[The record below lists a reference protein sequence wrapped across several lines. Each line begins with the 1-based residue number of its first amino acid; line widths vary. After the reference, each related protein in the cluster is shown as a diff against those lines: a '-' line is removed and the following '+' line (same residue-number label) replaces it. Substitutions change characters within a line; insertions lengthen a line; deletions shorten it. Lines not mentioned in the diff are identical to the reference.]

1 MGLQSLARYKKYY
14 HVPFGCCGFFDIIKK
29 MELVAVLF
37 NPSSGRGK
45 SSKRLGRVENS
56 LKKHRIYYKLF
67 ITQSEEHLRQLARG
81 FANENRIIV
90 GVGGDTTMTLIAT
103 EILDLKS
110 DSILGMIAT
119 GSANDVIH
127 GIGCYD
133 MEAQVQAVKTG
144 RVKKVDVG
152 QIEIDG
158 LSSPITFLGSVSL
171 GLGVT
176 VNRYV
181 EEVFTR
187 HPLWSKYGLTT
198 QTITGIFSIGK
209 SFIKKD
215 VPCKVW
221 IKTSTF
227 QEWVDFALI
236 VFANVPS
243 YASGLKVT
251 PHASPFS
258 GKLECCVINSMSML
272 RSLAIGIQ
280 TKRGRHLKRDE
291 VQLITDTNFE
301 VMPEEKIDLQYDGK
315 IIEGIRK
322 FKVSVLPA
330 ALNVFVLPG

>member
-14 HVPFGCCGFFDIIKK
+14 YVLFGCCDFFDIIEK
-29 MELVAVLF
+29 MENVAVLF
-37 NPSSGRGK
+37 NPSSGRRK
-45 SSKRLGRVENS
+45 SSRHLCRVEHN
-56 LKKHRIYYKLF
+56 LKKYSIYYKLF
-67 ITQSEEHLRQLARG
+67 ITQSEEHMKQLARDL
-81 FANENRIIV
+81 AKENRIIV

-119 GSANDVIH
+119 GSANDIIR
-127 GIGCYD
+127 GIGCYN
-133 MEAQVQAVKTG
+133 MEAQVRAVKTG
-144 RVKKVDVG
+144 RVKKMDVG

-158 LSSPITFLGSVSL
+158 LSNPITFLGSVSL

-209 SFIKKD
+209 SFTKKD
-215 VPCKVW
+215 VPDSVM
-221 IKTSTF
+221 IKTDKF
-227 QEWVDFALI
+227 QNQVDFALI

-251 PHASPFS
+251 PNASPFS
-258 GKLECCVINSMSML
+258 GNLECCVINSISMF
-272 RSLAIGIQ
+272 RSLDIGIQ

-291 VQLITDTNFE
+291 VQMITDTNFE
-301 VMPEEKIDLQYDGK
+301 VIPEEKIDLQYDGK
-315 IIEGIRK
+315 IIEGVRK
-322 FKVSVLPA
+322 FRVSVLPA

>member
-1 MGLQSLARYKKYY
+1 MGLQSLARYNKYY
-14 HVPFGCCGFFDIIKK
+14 NVPFGCCDFFDMTKK
-29 MELVAVLF
+29 MEPVAVLF

-45 SSKRLGRVENS
+45 SSKRLGRIENN
-56 LKKHRIYYKLF
+56 LKKYRIYYKIF
-67 ITQSEEHLRQLARG
+67 TTQSEEHLRQLARDL
-81 FANENRIIV
+81 ANENRIIV

-119 GSANDVIH
+119 GSANDIIK

-133 MEAQVQAVKTG
+133 MEAQGRAVKTG
-144 RVKKVDVG
+144 RVKKMDVG

-181 EEVFTR
+181 EETFNR
-187 HPLWSKYGLTT
+187 YPMWSKYGLTS
-198 QTITGIFSIGK
+198 QAITGIFSIRK
-209 SFIKKD
+209 SFTKKD

-227 QEWVDFALI
+227 QKCVDFALI

-251 PHASPFS
+251 PNASPFS
-258 GKLECCVINSMSML
+258 GKLECCIINSMSML

-280 TKRGRHLKRDE
+280 IKRGRHLHRSE

-322 FKVSVLPA
+322 FKVSVLPS

>member
-67 ITQSEEHLRQLARG
+67 ITQSEEHLRQLARDL
-81 FANENRIIV
+81 ANENRIIV
-90 GVGGDTTMTLIAT
+90 GVGGDTTMNLIAT

-315 IIEGIRK
+315 IIEGVRK

>member
-1 MGLQSLARYKKYY
+1 MGLLSLARYKKYF
-14 HVPFGCCGFFDIIKK
+14 HVPFGCCDFFDIIKK
-29 MELVAVLF
+29 MEPVAVLF

-45 SSKRLGRVENS
+45 SSKRLGRVENN

-67 ITQSEEHLRQLARG
+67 ITQSEEHIKQLARHL
-81 FANENRIIV
+81 ANGNRIIV

-119 GSANDVIH
+119 GSANDIIR

-133 MEAQVQAVKTG
+133 MEAQVRAVKTG
-144 RVKKVDVG
+144 RVKKMDVG

-181 EEVFTR
+181 KEVFTR

-198 QTITGIFSIGK
+198 QTITGIFSIRK
-209 SFIKKD
+209 SFTKKD
-215 VPCKVW
+215 VPNSVM
-221 IKTSTF
+221 IKTDKF
-227 QEWVDFALI
+227 QNKVDFALI

-251 PHASPFS
+251 PNASPFN
-258 GKLECCVINSMSML
+258 GKLECCVINSMSMR
-272 RSLAIGIQ
+272 RSLAIGVQ
-280 TKRGRHLKRDE
+280 MKWGKHLKRDE

-301 VMPEEKIDLQYDGK
+301 ILPEEKIDLQYDGK

-330 ALNVFVLPG
+330 ALNVFV